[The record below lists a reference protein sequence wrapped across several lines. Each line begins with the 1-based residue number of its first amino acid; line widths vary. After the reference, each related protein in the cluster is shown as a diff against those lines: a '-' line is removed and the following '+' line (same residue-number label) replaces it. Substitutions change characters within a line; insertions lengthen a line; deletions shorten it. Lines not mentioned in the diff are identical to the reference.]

1 MGKRLIKPDC
11 PWQVVGT
18 HGGLFLKLGRARGT
32 HKSLVYDSLPFQI
45 CINMFEI
52 FNNRKIFT

>member
-1 MGKRLIKPDC
+1 MGRRLIKPDC
-11 PWQVVGT
+11 LWQAVGT

-32 HKSLVYDSLPFQI
+32 HESLVYDSLPFQI

-52 FNNRKIFT
+52 SNNRKVST